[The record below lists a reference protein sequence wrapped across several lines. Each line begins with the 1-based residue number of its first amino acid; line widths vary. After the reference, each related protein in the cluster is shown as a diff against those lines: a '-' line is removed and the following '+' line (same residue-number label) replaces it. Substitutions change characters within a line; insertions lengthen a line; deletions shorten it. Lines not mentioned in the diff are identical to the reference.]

1 MPFPIDAKLVVAVA
15 SSALFDMA
23 PSHRVFAAQGVEAYR
38 EFQVRH
44 RRAPLPPGP
53 AFPFI
58 RRLLQLNHALPHTQ
72 PVEVVLFS
80 KNSPVLPEHPV

>member
-44 RRAPLPPGP
+44 RRDPLPPRARLPLHPKAPTAQPRPPPHP
-53 AFPFI
+53 ARGGRP
-58 RRLLQLNHALPHTQ
+58 LLQ
-72 PVEVVLFS
+72 E
-80 KNSPVLPEHPV
+80 